1 MTSNMGAHVIQENF
15 ENMDME
21 KRNEI
26 TEATKEEVVGLLK
39 QSISP
44 EFLNRIDEIIMFTP
58 LNKAEIHQ
66 IINLQLSGLSKLLL
80 KKDIH
85 IEFTH
90 EVIEALTNKGF
101 DPQFGARPVKRVIQ
115 KDILNQLSKEILA
128 GKITATS
135 HILLDAFDDKI
146 VFRNK

>member
-1 MTSNMGAHVIQENF
+1 MKQ
-15 ENMDME
+15 
-21 KRNEI
+21 I
-26 TEATKEEVVGLLK
+26 TEATKVEVVGLLK
-39 QSISP
+39 HTIRP

-58 LNKAEIHQ
+58 LNIVEIHQ
-66 IINLQLSGLSKLLL
+66 IINLQLKGLSELLL

-85 IEFTH
+85 IDFTD
-90 EVIEALTNKGF
+90 EVIETLTNKGF

-115 KDILNQLSKEILA
+115 KDILNELSKKLLA